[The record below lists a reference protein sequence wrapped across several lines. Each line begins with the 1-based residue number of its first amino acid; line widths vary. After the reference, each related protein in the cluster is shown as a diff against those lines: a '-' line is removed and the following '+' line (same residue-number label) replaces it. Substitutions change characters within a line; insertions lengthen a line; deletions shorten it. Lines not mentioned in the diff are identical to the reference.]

1 MPRILLLL
9 PTRTYRTEDFLA
21 AALGLGVEVVVASER
36 ANALAAER
44 PDELLALDFLDPA
57 AAAREAA
64 AFARAHPLD
73 AVVPVDDD
81 TTVVAAAISA
91 ALGQPHNSVAS
102 AAAAR
107 DKHLMRALLAR
118 AGVPVPH
125 YTLCSLDE
133 DPGAVAARVG
143 YPCVVKPLF
152 LSASRGVIRADEP
165 DGFVAAVRRLAAILE
180 IPDVAERG
188 GEAARQYLVEAFV
201 PGEEVALEGLL
212 LKGELQVLALFDK
225 PDPLEGPFFEETIYV
240 TPSRLGAD
248 VQAEIAATTARAAR
262 ALGLVEGPIHAELR
276 VNRDGP
282 WVIEIAARSIG
293 GLCSRTLRFGTGL
306 SLEELILRHALGMEI
321 PSLERE
327 RRAAGVMMLP
337 IPRRGTLREVRGQDA
352 AKAVPGVE
360 EVAVTA
366 HLGQELI
373 PLPEG
378 AAYLGF
384 LFARAETPEAVEA
397 ALHEA
402 HRRLDFVIA

>member
-1 MPRILLLL
+1 MLRLLLLL
-9 PTRTYRTEDFLA
+9 PTRTYRTEAFLEA
-21 AALGLGVEVVVASER
+21 ARALGVEVVVASER

-64 AFARAHPLD
+64 EFARTHPLD

-81 TTVVAAAISA
+81 TTVAAAAISA
-91 ALGQPHNSVAS
+91 ALGLPHNSVAS

-118 AGVPVPH
+118 AGVPVPR
-125 YTLCSLDE
+125 YTLASLDE
-133 DPGAVAARVG
+133 DPGAVAASVG

-152 LSASRGVIRADEP
+152 LSASRGVIRADDPEALW
-165 DGFVAAVRRLAAILE
+165 VAVTRLRAILE
-180 IPDVAERG
+180 DPEVAERG
-188 GEAARQYLVEAFV
+188 GEAARHYLVEAFV
-201 PGEEVALEGLL
+201 PGQEVALEGLL

-240 TPSRLGAD
+240 TPSRLPAG
-248 VQAEIAATTARAAR
+248 VQAELAAATARAAE
-262 ALGLVEGPIHAELR
+262 ALGLREGPVHAELR
-276 VNRDGP
+276 WNEAGP

-306 SLEELILRHALGMEI
+306 ALEELILRHALGMEI

-327 RRAAGVMMLP
+327 ARAAGVMMLP
-337 IPRRGTLREVRGQDA
+337 IPRRGTLREIRGQEA
-352 AKAVPGVE
+352 ALAVPGVE
-360 EVAVTA
+360 EIAITA
-366 HLGQELI
+366 HPGQELV

-384 LFARAETPEAVEA
+384 LFARAETTEEVEA
-397 ALHEA
+397 ALRKA